1 MDTVMTDVA
10 IVGGGP
16 AGLML
21 AIELGCRGVRCVLLE
36 EDVDGPDFPKANAT
50 SSRTMEHYRRRGFSA
65 EIRALGLPPDYPQDV
80 VYCTRLAGH
89 ELARFRIPSRA
100 DAAAGVSFG
109 DYGEQAWPTPELPHR
124 VQQMVIEPILRKQAA
139 RYASVDA
146 RYGERATAVED
157 RGDHVRVTV
166 TPADGGPAWQVSARY
181 AVGCDGPRSLVRKSM
196 GIAYSGQSQEA
207 RDFFGGQMLSFY
219 FRSGDLAQVMGKRP
233 AWQYW
238 AVNPEQRGLLVS
250 IDGADTWLLLV
261 QVPPGKTAADM
272 DGAALSRAVV
282 GAPHDFRPI
291 ATMPWSAGY
300 ALVADTLAKGRLFL
314 AGDAAHLF
322 TPTGGMGYNTSI
334 DDVVNLGWKL
344 AGAVQGWGGP
354 QLLASYD
361 MERRPIA
368 LRNTAFARR
377 MADSIGTV
385 PVDPLVEAGGAHAD
399 AARAALGTALARHV
413 AAEFNI
419 PGLQLGVR
427 YGDSPLVATE
437 VTAPP
442 PDEPNHYVPSAYPG
456 ARAPHVALPGGPLFD
471 RFGPD
476 LTLLVMADVDAAR
489 WQAAADGLGVPLRVL
504 RLSDPA
510 VRQVYDA
517 EAVLIRPDHHVAW
530 RGAVDADAAAVLK
543 RATGHGA
550 DSLLGSAVTAGD
562 ADGRAAVVNVVTAA
576 DAADS
581 KAVGAAARHRS
592 ALAVHSVHRVVTTV
606 PDLDEAE
613 RFYVAFGLDVRRS
626 HDRLDLY
633 TYGHAQCWATLH
645 ANGQPKRLQTV
656 VYGIFE
662 DDVEAFARRIHD
674 LGIACPPHP
683 LGDPGGLWLRDP
695 DGLPVQ
701 LVVAPKSSPDSKSVP
716 TPQVLDADGRG
727 AHNRSGGPVVRPRR
741 LSHVLRFSPDV
752 PRMTRFSEDVLGLR
766 LSDRAADVI
775 AFIHTPHGSDHHL
788 VAFAKASHP
797 GLHHTSWDV
806 GSVDDVGWGAERM
819 KAAGHDRG
827 WGVGRHFLG
836 SNYFY
841 YVRDPWGSYAEYS
854 FDIDYVSADRGWPA
868 GDHALADSLHVWGPD
883 VPHDFITNFE
893 VDDANGPDAQT
904 ALGTTA
910 SGADTL
916 ADSIADA
923 ATEAAEQG
931 TAQAAD
937 TFHPIKDPA

>member
-1 MDTVMTDVA
+1 M
-10 IVGGGP
+10 
-16 AGLML
+16 
-21 AIELGCRGVRCVLLE
+21 
-36 EDVDGPDFPKANAT
+36 
-50 SSRTMEHYRRRGFSA
+50 
-65 EIRALGLPPDYPQDV
+65 

-124 VQQMVIEPILRKQAA
+124 AQQMVIEPILRRQAA

-146 RYGERATAVED
+146 RYGERASAVED

-166 TPADGGPAWQVSARY
+166 TPAEGGPAWEVHARY
-181 AVGCDGPRSLVRKSM
+181 AVGCDGPRSLMRKSM
-196 GIAYSGQSQEA
+196 GIGYSGQSQEA

-219 FRSGDLAQVMGKRP
+219 FRSSDLAQVMGKRP

-250 IDGADTWLLLV
+250 IDGAETWLLLV
-261 QVPPGKTAADM
+261 QVPPGKTMAEM

-344 AGAVQGWGGP
+344 AGAVRGWGGP
-354 QLLASYD
+354 ALLASYD
-361 MERRPIA
+361 QERRPIA

-377 MADSIGTV
+377 MADSIGRV
-385 PVDPLVEAGGAHAD
+385 PVDPGVEADDAGAEV
-399 AARAALGTALARHV
+399 ARAALGAALARHV
-413 AAEFNI
+413 ASEFNI

-427 YGDSPLVATE
+427 YGDSPLVATDDA
-437 VTAPP
+437 APP

-476 LTLLVMADVDAAR
+476 FTLLLTRDGDAAR
-489 WQAAADGLGVPLRVL
+489 WQAAADALGVPLRVL
-504 RLSDPA
+504 RVADTS
-510 VRQVYDA
+510 VRQVYEAD
-517 EAVLIRPDHHVAW
+517 AVLIRPDHHVAW
-530 RGAVDADAAAVLK
+530 RGAMDADAAVVLR

-550 DSLLGSAVTAGD
+550 DVS
-562 ADGRAAVVNVVTAA
+562 AA
-576 DAADS
+576 DAGNAGTLN
-581 KAVGAAARHRS
+581 ANGAARVTADPADAKAIHATTRHRC
-592 ALAVHSVHRVVTTV
+592 ALAVHSVHRVVYTV

-613 RFYVAFGLDVRRS
+613 RFYVAFGLDVRRIS
-626 HDRLDLY
+626 SGSRPRLDLY
-633 TYGHAQCWATLH
+633 TYGCDHCWATIH
-645 ANGQPKRLQTV
+645 ANGEPKRLQTV

-662 DDVEAFARRIHD
+662 QDVEAFGRRIET
-674 LGIACPPHP
+674 LGLACPPHP
-683 LGDPGGLWLRDP
+683 LGDPGGLWLRDA
-695 DGLPVQ
+695 DGLPIQ
-701 LVVAPKSSPDSKSVP
+701 LVVAEKSSPDSKSVP
-716 TPQVLDADGRG
+716 TPQVLDAEGRG

-766 LSDRAADVI
+766 LSDSAADVI

-797 GLHHTSWDV
+797 GLHHMSWDV

-819 KAAGHDRG
+819 KAQGYTLG

-854 FDIDYVSADRGWPA
+854 FDIDYVSADTDWPT
-868 GDHALADSLHVWGPD
+868 GNHALADSLHVWGPD

-893 VDDANGPDAQT
+893 VNDAAGGMPGQTPTQAAALPDAATDAPPAPQT
-904 ALGTTA
+904 ALAPTHQLATE
-910 SGADTL
+910 TL
-916 ADSIADA
+916 ADTIADA
-923 ATEAAEQG
+923 AIEA
-931 TAQAAD
+931 TD
-937 TFHPIKDPA
+937 THPPAKDPA

>member
-146 RYGERATAVED
+146 RYGERASAVED
-157 RGDHVRVTV
+157 RGNHVRVTV
-166 TPADGGPAWQVSARY
+166 TPANGGPAWQVHARY

-219 FRSGDLAQVMGKRP
+219 FRSSDLAQVMGKRP

-354 QLLASYD
+354 GLLASYD
-361 MERRPIA
+361 LERRPIA

-377 MADSIGTV
+377 MADSIGRV
-385 PVDPLVEAGGAHAD
+385 PVDAQVEADGAEAE
-399 AARAALGTALARHV
+399 AARARLGQALALHV
-413 AAEFNI
+413 ASEFNI

-427 YGDSPLVATE
+427 YDGSPLVAAE
-437 VTAPP
+437 DAAPP
-442 PDEPNHYVPSAYPG
+442 PDEPNRYVQSAYPG

-476 LTLLVMADVDAAR
+476 FTLMVMGDGEVAG
-489 WQAAADGLGVPLRVL
+489 WQAAADALGVPLRVL
-504 RLSDPA
+504 RVADAADADAA

-517 EAVLIRPDHHVAW
+517 DAVLIRPDHHVAW
-530 RGAVDADAAAVLK
+530 RGAVDADPAQILRRAV
-543 RATGHGA
+543 G
-550 DSLLGSAVTAGD
+550 SGSAGAGTD
-562 ADGRAAVVNVVTAA
+562 AMGTRADVA
-576 DAADS
+576 DPAIANTT
-581 KAVGAAARHRS
+581 RHRT
-592 ALAVHSVHRVVTTV
+592 ALAVHSVHRVVYTV

-613 RFYVAFGLDVRRS
+613 RFYVAFGLDVRRRD
-626 HDRLDLY
+626 DRLDLY
-633 TYGHAQCWATLH
+633 TDGHPQCWATIH

-662 DDVEAFARRIHD
+662 DDVDAFARRIHD
-674 LGIACPPHP
+674 RGLACPPHP

-701 LVVAPKSSPDSKSVP
+701 LVVARKSSPGSKSVP

-766 LSDRAADVI
+766 LSDSAADVI

-797 GLHHTSWDV
+797 GLHHMSWDV
-806 GSVDDVGWGAERM
+806 GSVNDVGWGAERM
-819 KAAGHDRG
+819 KAQGYDRG

-836 SNYFY
+836 SNFFY

-854 FDIDYVSADRGWPA
+854 FDIDYVSADTGWPT

-893 VDDANGPDAQT
+893 VNEAAQEPH
-904 ALGTTA
+904 TTA
-910 SGADTL
+910 PDTGTL
-916 ADSIADA
+916 ADTIADA
-923 ATEAAEQG
+923 AEKAAAPA
-931 TAQAAD
+931 TD
-937 TFHPIKDPA
+937 HFHPTKDLA

>member
-146 RYGERATAVED
+146 RYGERASAVED
-157 RGDHVRVTV
+157 RGNHVRVTV
-166 TPADGGPAWQVSARY
+166 TPANGGPAWQVHARY

-219 FRSGDLAQVMGKRP
+219 FRSSDLAQVMGKRP

-354 QLLASYD
+354 DLLASYD
-361 MERRPIA
+361 LERRPIA

-377 MADSIGTV
+377 MADSIGRV
-385 PVDPLVEAGGAHAD
+385 PVDAQVEADGAEAE
-399 AARAALGTALARHV
+399 AARARLGQALALHV
-413 AAEFNI
+413 ASEFNI

-427 YGDSPLVATE
+427 YDGSPLVAAE
-437 VTAPP
+437 DGAPP
-442 PDEPNHYVPSAYPG
+442 PDEPNRYVQSAYPG
-456 ARAPHVALPGGPLFD
+456 ARAPHVALEGGPLFD

-476 LTLLVMADVDAAR
+476 FTLMVMGDGEVAG
-489 WQAAADGLGVPLRVL
+489 WQAAADALGVPLRVL
-504 RLSDPA
+504 RVADAADAA

-517 EAVLIRPDHHVAW
+517 DAVLIRPDHHVAW
-530 RGAVDADAAAVLK
+530 RGAVDADPAQILRRAV
-543 RATGHGA
+543 G
-550 DSLLGSAVTAGD
+550 SGSAGAGTD
-562 ADGRAAVVNVVTAA
+562 AMGTRADVA
-576 DAADS
+576 DPAIANTT
-581 KAVGAAARHRS
+581 RHRT
-592 ALAVHSVHRVVTTV
+592 ALAVHSVHRVVYTV

-613 RFYVAFGLDVRRS
+613 RFYVAFGLDVRR
-626 HDRLDLY
+626 HDDRLDLY
-633 TYGHAQCWATLH
+633 TYGHPQCWATIH

-662 DDVEAFARRIHD
+662 DDVDAFARRIHD
-674 LGIACPPHP
+674 RGLACPPHP

-701 LVVAPKSSPDSKSVP
+701 LVVAPKSSPGSKSVP

-766 LSDRAADVI
+766 LSDSAADVI

-797 GLHHTSWDV
+797 GLHHMSWDV
-806 GSVDDVGWGAERM
+806 GSVNDVGWGAERM
-819 KAAGHDRG
+819 KAQGYDRG

-836 SNYFY
+836 SNFFY

-854 FDIDYVSADRGWPA
+854 FDIDYVSADTGWPT

-893 VDDANGPDAQT
+893 VNEAAQEPH
-904 ALGTTA
+904 TTA
-910 SGADTL
+910 PDTGTL
-916 ADSIADA
+916 ADTIADA
-923 ATEAAEQG
+923 AEKAAAPA
-931 TAQAAD
+931 TD
-937 TFHPIKDPA
+937 HFHPTKDLA